1 MNVFDLSI
9 LRFFSTLSHRSE
21 TLDALIVWAVSNS
34 FIKGGILMAL
44 FWWAWAGRDDE
55 RFDKR
60 EYLLLGFGLSIFAVV
75 VARVVAL
82 SLPFR
87 TRPLHT
93 PDLGLQ
99 LPYTMDRSALETWSS
114 FPSDHAVV
122 FSCLTATLWMASR
135 PLGNAAALYVL
146 VVVFLPRMY
155 TGLHYPT
162 DILAGAALGCAVFSL
177 TKIESLRATL
187 ARPAL
192 CWMEK
197 QPGPFYGLLFLATF
211 ELAELF
217 RTLRM
222 LAQPVTHLIKP
233 LLQGLH

>member
-9 LRFFSTLSHRSE
+9 LWFVSTLTHRSE
-21 TLDALIVWAVSNS
+21 TLDTLIVRAVSNNL
-34 FIKGGILMAL
+34 IKGGILMAL
-44 FWWAWAGRDDE
+44 FWWAWAARDDE
-55 RFDKR
+55 RFPKR
-60 EYLLLGFGLSIFAVV
+60 EYLLLGFGLSIFAIVL
-75 VARVVAL
+75 ARVVAL

-93 PDLGLQ
+93 PDLHFQ
-99 LPYTMDRSALETWSS
+99 LPYTMDPSFLETWSS

-122 FSCLTATLWMASR
+122 FSCLTATIWMVSR
-135 PLGNAAALYVL
+135 SLGIAAAIFVF
-146 VVVFLPRMY
+146 VVVFLPRIY

-177 TKIESLRATL
+177 TRIGRLRATL

-192 CWMEK
+192 RWMEK

-217 RTLRM
+217 KTLRIM
-222 LAQPVTHLIKP
+222 AQPVTHLIKP
-233 LLQGLH
+233 LLQGLP